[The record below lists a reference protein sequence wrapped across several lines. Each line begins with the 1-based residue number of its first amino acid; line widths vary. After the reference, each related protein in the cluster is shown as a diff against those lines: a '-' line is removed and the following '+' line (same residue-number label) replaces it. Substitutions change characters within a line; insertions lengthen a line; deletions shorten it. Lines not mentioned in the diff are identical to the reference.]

1 MKDNP
6 TVKLKE
12 DILKLLE
19 QYKKDTGVVVETI
32 DIHHIDYPNMG
43 TNMNVYEASTVRLQ
57 TMEIHH

>member
-1 MKDNP
+1 MENNP

-32 DIHHIDYPNMG
+32 DIYHIDYPSMG
-43 TNMNVYEASTVRLQ
+43 DSEVYSVSTVRLQ
-57 TMEIHH
+57 MKEIHN

>member
-6 TVKLKE
+6 TVTLKE

-32 DIHHIDYPNMG
+32 DIHHIDYPSMG
-43 TNMNVYEASTVRLQ
+43 DSEVYSASTVRLQ
-57 TMEIHH
+57 TKEIHN